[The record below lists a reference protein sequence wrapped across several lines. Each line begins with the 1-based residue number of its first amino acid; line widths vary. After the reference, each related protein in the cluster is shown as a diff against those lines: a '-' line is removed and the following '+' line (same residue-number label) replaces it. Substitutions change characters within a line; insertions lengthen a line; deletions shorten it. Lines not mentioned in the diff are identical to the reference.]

1 MLDEPTSGLDSL
13 TSFIIVRY
21 IHDLARLRNK
31 TIIMTIHQ
39 PNSEIFALF
48 DKLVLM
54 VEGSLIYQGPAATA
68 TFYFSKEFGLTC
80 PEFHNPTDYF
90 MSIMHQEAKEN
101 VDRYPI
107 YNSSYERNFSKAI

>member
-21 IHDLARLRNK
+21 LYDLARLRNK

-39 PNSEIFALF
+39 PNSEIFTLF

-54 VEGSLIYQGPAATA
+54 VEGKLIYQGPAANA
-68 TFYFSKEFGLTC
+68 TSYFSKEFGLSC
-80 PEFHNPTDYF
+80 PEFHNPADYF
-90 MSIMHQEAKEN
+90 MSIMHH
-101 VDRYPI
+101 
-107 YNSSYERNFSKAI
+107 